1 MADDILDRVRSFATR
16 SDEQPDEEPAE
27 EPAAAEPAAAEPAA
41 PVAEEAAQEMAMSE
55 PQADVKVKGGG
66 TAEPAPAADAPA
78 AGKGALAAPGV
89 IRACPIPSGAVIFG
103 ELTSAFVD
111 GGRLLRFLGDRR
123 HTGAVVDA
131 GRNRVQ
137 VALLYEGQAVGIVS
151 VGEGATRRADALTLP
166 APGSGDEHQLTVLTY
181 RPEITLA
188 LAQLINTPERFDRM
202 HGSFVD
208 LPALLGFLK
217 REKANGA
224 VRVTTADDAGVILLR
239 SGEVLGAYTRHL
251 PELDDEEVVF
261 PLAKAADAEVDVCVG
276 ALTLPPA
283 SVPVSAILG

>member
-16 SDEQPDEEPAE
+16 GDEQPAEEAEEEPAGTE
-27 EPAAAEPAAAEPAA
+27 TAAEPGAQETAMSDAKAGPQVKDSGAAEPVAAAA
-41 PVAEEAAQEMAMSE
+41 P
-55 PQADVKVKGGG
+55 
-66 TAEPAPAADAPA
+66 TA
-78 AGKGALAAPGV
+78 GRSSGALGAPGI

-111 GGRLLRFLGDRR
+111 GARLVRFLAERR
-123 HTGAVVDA
+123 HTGAIVDA

-137 VALLYEGQAVGIVS
+137 VALLYEGAAVGLVA
-151 VGEGATRRADALTLP
+151 VGEGATRRVEALTLP
-166 APGSGDEHQLTVLTY
+166 APGSNDEHQLTVLTY
-181 RPEITLA
+181 RPEVTLA

-208 LPALLGFLK
+208 LPALLSFLR
-217 REKANGA
+217 RERANGA
-224 VRVTTADDAGVILLR
+224 VRVTTGEDAGVILLR
-239 SGEVLGAYTRHL
+239 AGEVLGAYTRHL

-261 PLAKAADAEVDVCVG
+261 PLAKATDAEVDVCVG

-283 SVPVSAILG
+283 SIPVSSILV

>member
-16 SDEQPDEEPAE
+16 GDEQPAEEEPGE
-27 EPAAAEPAAAEPAA
+27 EPAATEPAADEP
-41 PVAEEAAQEMAMSE
+41 AQEMAMSE
-55 PQADVKVKGGG
+55 AKAGPQVKNGGA
-66 TAEPAPAADAPA
+66 AEPAVATAAPS
-78 AGKGALAAPGV
+78 GRSGALGAPGI

-111 GGRLLRFLGDRR
+111 GGRLVRFLSERR
-123 HTGAVVDA
+123 HTGAIVDA

-137 VALLYEGQAVGIVS
+137 VALLYEGAAVGLVA
-151 VGEGATRRADALTLP
+151 VGEGSTRRVESLSLP

-181 RPEITLA
+181 RPEVTLA
-188 LAQLINTPERFDRM
+188 LAQLVNTPERFDRM

-208 LPALLGFLK
+208 LPALLSFLR

-224 VRVTTADDAGVILLR
+224 VRVTTGEDAGVILLR
-239 SGEVLGAYTRHL
+239 AGEVLGAYTRHL

-261 PLAKAADAEVDVCVG
+261 PLAKGTDAEVDVCVG
-276 ALTLPPA
+276 QLTLPPA
-283 SVPVSAILG
+283 SVPVTSILV

>member
-16 SDEQPDEEPAE
+16 GDEQPVEEPGEEPAGAE
-27 EPAAAEPAAAEPAA
+27 TAAEPE
-41 PVAEEAAQEMAMSE
+41 AQEMAMSDAKAS
-55 PQADVKVKGGG
+55 PQVKGGG
-66 TAEPAPAADAPA
+66 AAAPVAAAAPSAGHSSGLGA
-78 AGKGALAAPGV
+78 AGI

-111 GGRLLRFLGDRR
+111 GPRLVRFLAERR
-123 HTGAVVDA
+123 HTGAIVDA

-137 VALLYEGQAVGIVS
+137 VALLYEGTAVGLVA
-151 VGEGATRRADALTLP
+151 VGEGATRRVEALNLP
-166 APGSGDEHQLTVLTY
+166 APGSDDEHQLTVLTY
-181 RPEITLA
+181 RPEVTLA

-208 LPALLGFLK
+208 LPALLSFLR
-217 REKANGA
+217 RERANGA
-224 VRVTTADDAGVILLR
+224 VRVTTGEDAGVILLR
-239 SGEVLGAYTRHL
+239 AGEVLGAYTRHL

-261 PLAKAADAEVDVCVG
+261 PLAKATDAEVDVCVG

-283 SVPVSAILG
+283 SVPVSSILV

>member
-16 SDEQPDEEPAE
+16 GDEQP
-27 EPAAAEPAAAEPAA
+27 
-41 PVAEEAAQEMAMSE
+41 VEEAAEELAGPGTPETVAEQGAQQEMAMSDA
-55 PQADVKVKGGG
+55 QAGPGVHEGAAAPTTGRGGG
-66 TAEPAPAADAPA
+66 GLGPA
-78 AGKGALAAPGV
+78 GI

-111 GGRLLRFLGDRR
+111 GARLIKFLAERR

-131 GRNRVQ
+131 GRTRVQ
-137 VALLYEGQAVGIVS
+137 VALLYEGAAVGLVA
-151 VGEGATRRADALTLP
+151 VGDGATRRVETLSLS
-166 APGSGDEHQLTVLTY
+166 APGTADEHQLTVLTY

-188 LAQLINTPERFDRM
+188 LAQLVNMPERFDRM

-208 LPALLGFLK
+208 LPALLSFLR
-217 REKANGA
+217 RERANGA
-224 VRVTTADDAGVILLR
+224 VRVTTGEDAGVILLR
-239 SGEVLGAYTRHL
+239 AGEVLGGYTRHL

-276 ALTLPPA
+276 ALTLPPLSIPVA
-283 SVPVSAILG
+283 SILG

>member
-16 SDEQPDEEPAE
+16 GDEQPVEEPGEEPAGTE
-27 EPAAAEPAAAEPAA
+27 SAAGQE
-41 PVAEEAAQEMAMSE
+41 AQEKAMSE
-55 PQADVKVKGGG
+55 AQAGPQVKNGGAADTGAVA
-66 TAEPAPAADAPA
+66 TAPAPS
-78 AGKGALAAPGV
+78 GRTGTLGAPGI

-111 GGRLLRFLGDRR
+111 GPRLVRFLADRR
-123 HTGAVVDA
+123 HTGAIVDA
-131 GRNRVQ
+131 GRTRVQ
-137 VALLYEGQAVGIVS
+137 VALLYEGAAVGLVA
-151 VGEGATRRADALTLP
+151 VGEGSTRRVEQLTLP
-166 APGSGDEHQLTVLTY
+166 APGAGDEHQLTVLTY
-181 RPEITLA
+181 RPEVTLA

-208 LPALLGFLK
+208 LPALLSFLR
-217 REKANGA
+217 RERANGA

-239 SGEVLGAYTRHL
+239 AGEILGAYTRHL

-276 ALTLPPA
+276 PLTLPPA
-283 SVPVSAILG
+283 SIPVASVLV

>member
-16 SDEQPDEEPAE
+16 SDEQPVEESG
-27 EPAAAEPAAAEPAA
+27 AEPAGTETPETAAEQGAQ
-41 PVAEEAAQEMAMSE
+41 EQEMAMSDA
-55 PQADVKVKGGG
+55 QAASGVQEG
-66 TAEPAPAADAPA
+66 A
-78 AGKGALAAPGV
+78 GALAPAGI

-111 GGRLLRFLGDRR
+111 GPRLISFLADRR

-131 GRNRVQ
+131 GRARVQ
-137 VALLYEGQAVGIVS
+137 VALLYEGAVVGLVAVGD
-151 VGEGATRRADALTLP
+151 GATRRIDTLNLP
-166 APGSGDEHQLTVLTY
+166 APGAGDEHQLTVLTY

-208 LPALLGFLK
+208 LPALLSFLR
-217 REKANGA
+217 RERANGA
-224 VRVTTADDAGVILLR
+224 VRVTTGEDAGVILLR
-239 SGEVLGAYTRHL
+239 AGEVLGGYTRHL

-276 ALTLPPA
+276 ALTLPPSSIAVA
-283 SVPVSAILG
+283 SILA

>member
-16 SDEQPDEEPAE
+16 GDEQPAE
-27 EPAAAEPAAAEPAA
+27 EPGEEPAGAETAAEQP
-41 PVAEEAAQEMAMSE
+41 AQEMAMSE
-55 PQADVKVKGGG
+55 AQAGPQVKNGGAAE
-66 TAEPAPAADAPA
+66 TAVATASGARPS
-78 AGKGALAAPGV
+78 GALGAPGI

-111 GGRLLRFLGDRR
+111 GARLVQFLSERR
-123 HTGAVVDA
+123 HTGAIVDA

-137 VALLYEGQAVGIVS
+137 VALLHEGAAVGLVA
-151 VGEGATRRADALTLP
+151 VGEGSTRRVEGISLP

-181 RPEITLA
+181 RPEVTLA
-188 LAQLINTPERFDRM
+188 LAQLVNTPERFDRM

-208 LPALLGFLK
+208 LPALLSFLR
-217 REKANGA
+217 RERANGA
-224 VRVTTADDAGVILLR
+224 VRVTTGEDAGVILLR
-239 SGEVLGAYTRHL
+239 AGEVLGAYTRHL

-276 ALTLPPA
+276 PLTLPPA
-283 SVPVSAILG
+283 SVPVASILI

>member
-1 MADDILDRVRSFATR
+1 MADDILDRVRSFASR
-16 SDEQPDEEPAE
+16 SDEQPADEPTEEPAE
-27 EPAAAEPAAAEPAA
+27 TETAASQGAEETAMSDAKAAPQAKDGGVAEQAPPAAATGA
-41 PVAEEAAQEMAMSE
+41 SR
-55 PQADVKVKGGG
+55 GGG
-66 TAEPAPAADAPA
+66 ALGA
-78 AGKGALAAPGV
+78 AGI

-111 GGRLLRFLGDRR
+111 GGRLLAFLSERR

-137 VALLYEGQAVGIVS
+137 VALLYEGAAVGLVA
-151 VGEGATRRADALTLP
+151 VGEGATRRVESISLP

-181 RPEITLA
+181 RPEVTLA

-208 LPALLGFLK
+208 LPALLSFLR
-217 REKANGA
+217 RERANGA
-224 VRVTTADDAGVILLR
+224 VRVTTGEDAGVILLR
-239 SGEVLGAYTRHL
+239 AGEVLGAYTRHL

-276 ALTLPPA
+276 ALTLPPP
-283 SVPVSAILG
+283 SIPVTSILV

>member
-16 SDEQPDEEPAE
+16 SDEQPVGESGEQPAGTE
-27 EPAAAEPAAAEPAA
+27 TPETAAGQG
-41 PVAEEAAQEMAMSE
+41 AQEMAMS
-55 PQADVKVKGGG
+55 
-66 TAEPAPAADAPA
+66 DAQGI
-78 AGKGALAAPGV
+78 AGLQEGAGALAPAGV

-111 GGRLLRFLGDRR
+111 GPRLIRFLADRR

-131 GRNRVQ
+131 GRTRVQ
-137 VALLYEGQAVGIVS
+137 VALLYEGAAVGLVA
-151 VGEGATRRADALTLP
+151 VGDGSTRRVDTLSLP
-166 APGSGDEHQLTVLTY
+166 APGTGDEHQLTVLTY

-188 LAQLINTPERFDRM
+188 LAQLINMPERFDRM

-208 LPALLGFLK
+208 LPALLAFLR
-217 REKANGA
+217 RERANGA
-224 VRVTTADDAGVILLR
+224 VRVTTGEDAGVILLR
-239 SGEVLGAYTRHL
+239 AGEVLGGYTRHL

-276 ALTLPPA
+276 ALTLPPSSIPVA
-283 SVPVSAILG
+283 SILG